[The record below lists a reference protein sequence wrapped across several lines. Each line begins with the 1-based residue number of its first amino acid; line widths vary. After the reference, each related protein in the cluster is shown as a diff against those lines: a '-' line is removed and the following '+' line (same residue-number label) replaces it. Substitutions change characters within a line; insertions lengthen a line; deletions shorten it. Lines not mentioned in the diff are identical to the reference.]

1 MILSK
6 PPNVQSENIIILL
19 WLYVDIYIY
28 RMIDI
33 DIKLIFT
40 FTIISIILDNWIA
53 SGLSLTMDLTKQF
66 EFVNSVL

>member
-1 MILSK
+1 
-6 PPNVQSENIIILL
+6 
-19 WLYVDIYIY
+19 
-28 RMIDI
+28 MIDI